1 MPLIHIINCFMFYA
15 VVLPLLREQTVN
27 PVKHVVLYPTCTNAL
42 RRISMAPQDL
52 QGLIPSIKRLEYLMP
67 LVALPFFGLRI
78 FTSLRILRRWKIED
92 TLIVVAFFF
101 ALVNFVLTPIGMSC
115 CFRPGRDFPRAS
127 RRCPI
132 LMDTI
137 ARDYMTANVL
147 EQQGD
152 GGPEGVVP
160 FQIFGYGCV
169 PSFALSTGLSKVSVL
184 YYLRNF
190 GGTSGK
196 LFVFIHAA
204 AIITGVYCVVSAM
217 VSMICTSLY
226 RDVRNINSASMNQRC
241 SRNQVIL
248 ICGLL
253 NSVGD
258 LVVLILPFIILRPL
272 HTTPMRKVSISMV
285 LLSGG
290 LM

>member
-1 MPLIHIINCFMFYA
+1 
-15 VVLPLLREQTVN
+15 
-27 PVKHVVLYPTCTNAL
+27 
-42 RRISMAPQDL
+42 
-52 QGLIPSIKRLEYLMP
+52 
-67 LVALPFFGLRI
+67 
-78 FTSLRILRRWKIED
+78 
-92 TLIVVAFFF
+92 
-101 ALVNFVLTPIGMSC
+101 
-115 CFRPGRDFPRAS
+115 
-127 RRCPI
+127 
-132 LMDTI
+132 MDTI

-152 GGPEGVVP
+152 GGPEGVVL

-184 YYLRNF
+184 YYLLNF
-190 GGTSGK
+190 SSTSRK

-217 VSMICTSLY
+217 VSMIC
-226 RDVRNINSASMNQRC
+226 INSASMNQRC

-272 HTTPMRKVSISMV
+272 HTTPMRKVSILMV

-290 LM
+290 FVVGVSVYRFLHSLFMAINIDSDLDSWLEDETWFAIELCSSIACACLPFITPFARHCRLEWRRGARTKISDEAPAYRGGRLSRRPSQPHQPAHDAISKATMEGLDSSYHGRIKSC